1 MFLLIGAVVAD
12 VDSVAELRK
21 RLLQR
26 MLLRKRLQM
35 RIPDA
40 DIARGWW
47 LSRGLPGHPEPPLND
62 DGAGPGP

>member
-1 MFLLIGAVVAD
+1 LFLLSGAVVAD
-12 VDSVAELRK
+12 VDSVAELKK

-40 DIARGWW
+40 DMGRGSWF
-47 LSRGLPGHPEPPLND
+47 SRGLPGRSNPPLNVSPRR
-62 DGAGPGP
+62 A

>member
-1 MFLLIGAVVAD
+1 LFLLIGAVVAD
-12 VDSVAELRK
+12 VDSVAELKK

-40 DIARGWW
+40 DRGRGSW
-47 LSRGLPGHPEPPLND
+47 LSRGLPGRSNPPLNVSPRR
-62 DGAGPGP
+62 A

>member
-1 MFLLIGAVVAD
+1 LFLLIGAVVAD

-35 RIPDA
+35 RIPDV
-40 DIARGWW
+40 DIGGDCGFRAAFPGTLARR
-47 LSRGLPGHPEPPLND
+47 SRPRHE
-62 DGAGPGP
+62 AW